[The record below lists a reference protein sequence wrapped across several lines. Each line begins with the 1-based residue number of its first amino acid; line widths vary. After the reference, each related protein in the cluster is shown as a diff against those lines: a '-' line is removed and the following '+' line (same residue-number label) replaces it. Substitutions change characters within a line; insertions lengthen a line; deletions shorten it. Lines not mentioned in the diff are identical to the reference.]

1 MYYEVNMLCAVCSLW
16 SLDTPLSKHTT
27 DYFLLYCKM
36 FGSLHPGTCVCVC
49 VSWLTENAFLVGVSL
64 QVESVRRHEGIEK
77 HPVWPLKVLV
87 APWIPL
93 RPQEF
98 VCC

>member
-1 MYYEVNMLCAVCSLW
+1 MRLTCCVQFVLSGHWTLLCLNI
-16 SLDTPLSKHTT
+16 PQII
-27 DYFLLYCKM
+27 FYCTARCLALCIL
-36 FGSLHPGTCVCVC
+36 GRVCVCVC